1 MIRLYVLNILRK
13 IADGMMIRLSLWH
26 LSLHGWRVRR
36 SLGFTFIHRS
46 GFRAL
51 TPSPPGPTFA
61 GAGAGQPR
69 ATVGQGAIEYI
80 VLAATL
86 GLLVLFS
93 GDFVQRVRD
102 TLNESFAYAVG
113 KMVPQ

>member
-1 MIRLYVLNILRK
+1 MNINRYKMIRLYVLNILRK

-51 TPSPPGPTFA
+51 TPSL
-61 GAGAGQPR
+61 QPR

-102 TLNESFAYAVG
+102 TLNDSFVSAVG